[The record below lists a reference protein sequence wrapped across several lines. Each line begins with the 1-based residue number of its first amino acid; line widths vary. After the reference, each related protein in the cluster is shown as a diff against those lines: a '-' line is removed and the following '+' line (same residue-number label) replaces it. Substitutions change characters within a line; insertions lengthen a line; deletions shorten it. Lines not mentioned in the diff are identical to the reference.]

1 MKDYALWNRLINR
14 PGSDYILRTAMWRA
28 ACGVSSMAG
37 HPINNHRFQVQNVP
51 IGEVVDHAGAGP
63 EDDMVGIYLLIGGG
77 LGGQAILILPL
88 DNALKLVDQLMGQ
101 PQGTSSELG
110 ELERSA
116 LAEIGNL
123 AVSRFLNAVAVH
135 TGWSD
140 ILRPS
145 PPGVMVDMLGAI
157 LDVVITQVATIRDD
171 LLVIETTLDDFED
184 MIHAR
189 FWVLPDPAVEAT
201 AELVA

>member
-1 MKDYALWNRLINR
+1 MKDYALWNRLLNQ

-37 HPINNHRFQVQNVP
+37 HPINNRRFQVGKIP
-51 IGEVVDHAGAGP
+51 IGEVIGHAGGP
-63 EDDMVGIYLLIGGG
+63 EDDMVGIYLMIGGG
-77 LGGQAILILPL
+77 LGGQAILILPFT
-88 DNALKLVDQLMGQ
+88 DALNLADQLMGQ
-101 PQGTSSELG
+101 PAGTSTELG
-110 ELERSA
+110 DMERSA

-123 AVSRFLNAVAVH
+123 AVSRFLNAIAVH

-145 PPGVMVDMLGAI
+145 PPGVMVDMLGAV

-171 LLVIETTLDDFED
+171 LLIIETTLDDFERT
-184 MIHAR
+184 IHAR

-201 AELVA
+201 AALVA